1 MKHYF
6 WICGFLGLSFLA
18 ACNLLPSNSQPTLEV
33 IEPTQ
38 VGTPSIYPDIETPV
52 ITDSIPDYTQT
63 PTKIPP
69 TVSATPV
76 PPTPTK
82 ETPPQTPTIAPTKQ
96 LLLKPTATPHLL
108 GVQIGSPA
116 FLSNFAHPDLG
127 CQWMGVAGQVF
138 NDEGAPMPDLVVEVG
153 GSIAGQPA
161 LGLAITGSSESYG
174 PGSYEIKLGDAPLAS
189 SGTVWAQVYDLDG
202 IPLSALI
209 YFSTSDDCTKNL
221 VLLNFVQAYTLPD
234 EWIYLPLIMR

>member
-6 WICGFLGLSFLA
+6 WICGFLGLIFLT
-18 ACNLLPSNSQPTLEV
+18 ACNLVPSDSQPTLEV
-33 IEPTQ
+33 TELTQ
-38 VGTPSIYPDIETPV
+38 VVTPIIYPDVETPV
-52 ITDSIPDYTQT
+52 ITDSVPDYTPT
-63 PTKIPP
+63 PSNIPP
-69 TVSATPV
+69 TISATPV
-76 PPTPTK
+76 PSTTTPEPPT
-82 ETPPQTPTIAPTKQ
+82 QTPTIPPTKQ

-116 FLSNFAHPDLG
+116 RLPNFAHPDLG

-138 NDEGAPMPDLVVEVG
+138 DGEGAPMPDLVVEVG

-161 LGLAITGSSESYG
+161 TGLAVTGSSESYG
-174 PGSYEIKLGDAPLAS
+174 PGSYEIKLGDTPLTS

-202 IPLSALI
+202 KPLSAPI
-209 YFSTSDDCTKNL
+209 YFGTSDECTQNL

-234 EWIYLPLIMR
+234 NWVYLPLIMR